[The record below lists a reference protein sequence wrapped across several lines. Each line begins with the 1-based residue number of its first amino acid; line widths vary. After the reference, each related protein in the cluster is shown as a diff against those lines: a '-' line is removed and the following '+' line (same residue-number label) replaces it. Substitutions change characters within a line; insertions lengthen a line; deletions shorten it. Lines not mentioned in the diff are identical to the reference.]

1 LWNRGSEANFDNLDA
16 SLNAVSGIDTTN
28 PIANLTGVARN
39 SERYLSSEETSL
51 ISLSSSSTDRTI
63 ISVERFSDTL
73 AKTDC
78 VNGHIQFTFKNPE
91 AFDAARNWLWVNE
104 MNRTLVIVLMTNVCD
119 NPRRQPY
126 RASRVTFDHSKLL
139 AEACVEQSTWQDA
152 VTQGRFRL
160 NTEGILPGAIGSTT
174 KNLTKR
180 LSIPEK
186 RHDAVDLTSD
196 FSRQLFSK
204 KIPGTDATAE
214 VACKQ
219 CGTRGKLNIDIDIE
233 IILLRPSKGTI
244 QITPAG
250 IGADV
255 IFGIKANGE
264 IQNTLSES
272 ISLPTV
278 PLLGLHIPGVV
289 DIGPEVRILAEAA
302 IDSISAS
309 AEITFGAKLDVPED
323 SIVKFDLENGQNN
336 QISGWVPVFTPVAP
350 QFSGELTL
358 HGHVGPR
365 INLELDILV
374 LGAGIGAGLSIGA
387 PQLTID
393 LSASSNT
400 AGGVC
405 GRADVETGV
414 VVDLGLGAELDA
426 FAGVG
431 KPQDLPGKIAL
442 FSTSRPLFSTCF
454 PGSESTATMASVSS
468 SSPPPSPTGSTTT
481 FLNAACSPEQSG
493 SNQFTIDACV
503 SAGLNSEFQSG
514 SITFP
519 ALDQG
524 NGCLLGYFSDSACT
538 NRVGPAFNPSSGQC
552 ITAAQLGT
560 GAETV
565 RFMKVSS
572 CS

>member
-1 LWNRGSEANFDNLDA
+1 
-16 SLNAVSGIDTTN
+16 
-28 PIANLTGVARN
+28 
-39 SERYLSSEETSL
+39 
-51 ISLSSSSTDRTI
+51 
-63 ISVERFSDTL
+63 
-73 AKTDC
+73 
-78 VNGHIQFTFKNPE
+78 
-91 AFDAARNWLWVNE
+91 
-104 MNRTLVIVLMTNVCD
+104 
-119 NPRRQPY
+119 
-126 RASRVTFDHSKLL
+126 
-139 AEACVEQSTWQDA
+139 

-174 KNLTKR
+174 TNLTKR
-180 LSIPEK
+180 VSIPVK
-186 RHDAVDLTSD
+186 RQDAVDLASD

-204 KIPGTDATAE
+204 QIPGTDITAE
-214 VACKQ
+214 VDCKQ
-219 CGTRGKLNIDIDIE
+219 CGTHGKLNIDIDIE

-264 IQNTLSES
+264 IQNALSES
-272 ISLPTV
+272 ISLPTI

-289 DIGPEVRILAEAA
+289 DIGPEVRILVEAA

-309 AEITFGAKLDVPED
+309 AEITFGAKLDVPAD
-323 SIVKFDLENGQNN
+323 SIVKFDLGNGQNN
-336 QISGWVPVFTPVAP
+336 QISGWVPAFTPVAP
-350 QFSGELTL
+350 QFSGELAL

-365 INLELDILV
+365 INLELDIVV

-405 GRADVETGV
+405 AQTDAETGIA
-414 VVDLGLGAELDA
+414 VDIGLGAELDA

-431 KPQDLPGKIAL
+431 KPEDLPGKIAL
-442 FSTSRPLFSTCF
+442 FSTSKPLFSTCF
-454 PGSESTATMASVSS
+454 PGSGSTATAASAPST
-468 SSPPPSPTGSTTT
+468 SPPPAPTGSTTT

-493 SNQFTIDACV
+493 SNQFTVGTCTH
-503 SAGLNSEFQSG
+503 AGLNSEFQSG

-524 NGCLLGYFSDSACT
+524 NGCLLEYFSDSACA
-538 NRVGPAFNPSSGQC
+538 NQVGSAFNPSSGQC
-552 ITAAQLGT
+552 ITADQLGT

-565 RFMKVSS
+565 RFMKISS